1 MNAEIKTRIEMISRG
16 EVPEGYKKTKVGI
29 IPEDWEVKRLGELGK
44 FFRGKGIPKSR
55 ILTEGIGCITYGEIY
70 TTYNYTFKNFKSYIN
85 ERTAKNSVP
94 IKKNDIL
101 FAGSGETLE
110 EIGKCVAYLGEDQ
123 AYAGGDIVVFRPY
136 DIDGEVLGYLLN
148 HDIVNNQKYKLGQG
162 HSVVHIYAKDLETIL
177 IPVIHEK
184 EQQKIAQILSTWDEA
199 IELKEKLIEQ
209 KKQQKK
215 GLMQKLL
222 TGEVRLP
229 GFDGEWE
236 EVEFNKIFSR
246 IPSNKYQIK
255 TKDYLEDGLYPVVD
269 QGKQKIIAYSNH
281 EDKLFK
287 IKSDGVI
294 VFGDHTR
301 EVKYIDFDFIIGAD
315 GTQLIK
321 TKEGFDIKFYY
332 YHLLIKKIPDTGYN
346 RHFKFLKEMM
356 FYYPPL
362 PEQKA
367 IAQILSTADKEIE
380 LLEKEL
386 ELLKLQ
392 KKGLMQLLLTGI
404 VRVN

>member
-1 MNAEIKTRIEMISRG
+1 MDTEIKTRIEMINKG

-29 IPEDWEVKRLGELGK
+29 IPEDWEVKRLGEIVK
-44 FFRGKGIPKSR
+44 FLDDKR
-55 ILTEGIGCITYGEIY
+55 
-70 TTYNYTFKNFKSYIN
+70 
-85 ERTAKNSVP
+85 VP
-94 IKKNDIL
+94 IKEEDRRYMEKLYPYYGASGIIDYVDDYLFDEELIL
-101 FAGSGETLE
+101 
-110 EIGKCVAYLGEDQ
+110 LGEDG
-123 AYAGGDIVVFRPY
+123 ANILTRSSRLAFLVSGKYW
-136 DIDGEVLGYLLN
+136 
-148 HDIVNNQKYKLGQG
+148 VNNHAHVMKGKECINQYFLAEKLESLSYKKYNTGTAQPKINQKTC
-162 HSVVHIYAKDLETIL
+162 SNIEIA
-177 IPVIHEK
+177 IPFLQ

-199 IELKEKLIEQ
+199 IGLKEKLIEE
-209 KKQQKK
+209 KKEQKK

-222 TGEVRLP
+222 TGEVRLS

>member
-1 MNAEIKTRIEMISRG
+1 MEILDTEIKTRIEMINKG

-29 IPEDWEVKRLGELGK
+29 IPEDWEVKRLGEIVK
-44 FFRGKGIPKSR
+44 FLDDKR
-55 ILTEGIGCITYGEIY
+55 
-70 TTYNYTFKNFKSYIN
+70 
-85 ERTAKNSVP
+85 VP
-94 IKKNDIL
+94 IKEEDRRYMEKLYPYYGASGIIDYVDDYLFDEELIL
-101 FAGSGETLE
+101 
-110 EIGKCVAYLGEDQ
+110 LGEDG
-123 AYAGGDIVVFRPY
+123 ANILTRSSRLAFLVSGKYW
-136 DIDGEVLGYLLN
+136 
-148 HDIVNNQKYKLGQG
+148 VNNHAHVMKGKECINQYFLAEKLESLSYKKYNTGTAQPKINQKTC
-162 HSVVHIYAKDLETIL
+162 SNIEIA
-177 IPVIHEK
+177 IPFLQ

-199 IELKEKLIEQ
+199 IGLKEKLIEE
-209 KKQQKK
+209 KKEQKK

-222 TGEVRLP
+222 TGEVRLS